1 MQVCVFVW
9 ERGAG
14 GGGGDVGGG
23 GVLRN
28 KQKQLY
34 ANEYTNKMVPKLGK
48 E

>member
-9 ERGAG
+9 VR
-14 GGGGDVGGG
+14 GGDVGG

-28 KQKQLY
+28 KEKQLY
-34 ANEYTNKMVPKLGK
+34 ANEYTHKMVPKLGK